1 MDSNHFISDC
11 VPSARIHSVHS
22 FVHVRCRR
30 RLAVSRFRRSDQP
43 LRVSVAFMAILE
55 VETFTLNT
63 GVEAPTFRALDEQ
76 MQEWCYVNRPGLARR
91 TTARKDDGSYVVI
104 TLFGDA
110 TQSDAKYYTNSNALV
125 ASWSAAINESSR
137 SLAVYSLL

>member
-1 MDSNHFISDC
+1 MLLGINSSDFMQIT
-11 VPSARIHSVHS
+11 SAH
-22 FVHVRCRR
+22 
-30 RLAVSRFRRSDQP
+30 RLCFSEQLS
-43 LRVSVAFMAILE
+43 RVSVALMAILE

-91 TTARKDDGSYVVI
+91 TTARNDDGSYIVI

-110 TQSDAKYYTNSNALV
+110 AQSDAKYYTNTNAV
-125 ASWSAAINESSR
+125 VTSWSAAINESSR